1 MSQGSSATLKQLYE
15 ENELPGGATL
25 LRLARRAGLQVTR
38 KEVDAFLRQQAER
51 QIFQSARL
59 DAHQGKV
66 QAVSA
71 REKWNADLIHFSRK
85 PDGEYRFALIV
96 CDIYT
101 RKIWLQPTTQK
112 IPQSVLSAYQKIE
125 GRAGK

>member
-1 MSQGSSATLKQLYE
+1 MSQGSSATLKQIYE

-25 LRLARRAGLQVTR
+25 LKLARRAGLQVTC

-71 REKWNADLIHFSRK
+71 REKWNADLIDFSRK
-85 PDGEYRFALIV
+85 PDGEYRFALIIV
-96 CDIYT
+96 HIFYKENLAGAYHSEDPPE
-101 RKIWLQPTTQK
+101 RAER
-112 IPQSVLSAYQKIE
+112 LSKN
-125 GRAGK
+125 